1 MMFANRLTVAA
12 LCTCAVGSGLAA
24 EAGAQ
29 SAPDLGRPFEPRPI
43 SQPIYSVKSPSEDP
57 AAQRHIVEAADGVD
71 LYVEAWLPAAK
82 DGETPPRRVP
92 VVLNM
97 SPYEAQGTVRYQPY
111 IDTFVPRG
119 YAYVQA
125 HVRGSGESGG
135 CMEQFGLKEIED
147 TARVIEW
154 LGKDAA
160 WSDGNVGMTGL
171 SYPGITAIA
180 AAGRGDPEKTKY
192 LKAVIAGGVAAS
204 QYEYGFWDG
213 VPLFLQAPAHSGSYF
228 LTASALPGATSTPQQ
243 YIEKASCQPEV
254 AVGSANVTGDM
265 TPFWQERDHR
275 RGVGSVRAATL
286 LYHGHQDDID
296 FELAVAGL
304 FDRLPASTPK
314 AGVFGVWAHSLPNSH
329 EMRSEWERS
338 DWLLVETAW
347 LDRWLKRLDSGAD
360 AWPIAQVQGN
370 DGRWRAEAEWPRTG
384 GPAGQIALD
393 AAGKLGADIPSGSS
407 TYTELTFE
415 TRQGGPPP
423 GGFATWESAPLPDR
437 LEITGQPVLDT
448 WVSLDRPDAHLAA
461 RIETFDAGGNPIPQ
475 GTATG
480 FRSAQHLDP
489 IVDGAFRQAA
499 GRPAPVDAPV
509 RVPVRF
515 SPTDLVV
522 PAGGRI
528 RLTVAGSLIANAGL
542 NGAGIPEPAFY
553 GPSQPSETAT
563 RVTVL
568 HDCEHPSILRFL
580 LPAEEPDLL
589 NVREADEPATEPLA
603 DNRPFDAPV
612 SDGGGLATAPVC
624 GAAPVDPNSA
634 VE

>member
-1 MMFANRLTVAA
+1 MTSARRFVVAG
-12 LCTCAVGSGLAA
+12 LCACAAVPGLAVQA
-24 EAGAQ
+24 HAQ
-29 SAPDLGRPFEPRPI
+29 SAPDLGRPFEPQPV
-43 SQPIYSVKSPSEDP
+43 SQPVYSVKSPSEEP
-57 AAQRHIVEAADGVD
+57 ATQRHIVEAGDGVD
-71 LYVEAWLPAAK
+71 LYVEAWLPAPNA
-82 DGETPPRRVP
+82 GQMPPARVP
-92 VVLNM
+92 VVLHM
-97 SPYEAQGTVRYQPY
+97 TPYVPEGTPAYRPY
-111 IDTFVPRG
+111 VDTFVRRG

-125 HVRGSGESGG
+125 HVRGTRESGG
-135 CMEQFGLKEIED
+135 CMEQFGPREIDD

-180 AAGRGDPEKTKY
+180 VAGRGDPDRTRY
-192 LKAVIAGGVAAS
+192 LKAIIAGGVAAS

-213 VPLFLQAPAHSGSYF
+213 VPLFLQGPAHSAGYF
-228 LTASALPGATSTPQQ
+228 LTVSALPGNRPTAPQ
-243 YIEKASCQPEV
+243 YVEKASCQPEV
-254 AVGSANVTGDM
+254 AVGSPNPTGDM

-275 RGVGSVRAATL
+275 QGVDSIRAATL
-286 LYHGHQDDID
+286 LYHGHQDDVD

-304 FDRLPASTPK
+304 FDQLPASTPK
-314 AGVFGVWAHSLPNSH
+314 AGVFGVWGHAFPHSH
-329 EMRSEWERS
+329 ELRSEWERS
-338 DWLLVETAW
+338 DWLLAETAW
-347 LDRWLKRLDSGAD
+347 FDRWLKRLDSGAD

-370 DGRWRAEAEWPRTG
+370 DGQWRAETDWPRTG
-384 GPAGQIALD
+384 GPSGQIALD
-393 AAGKLGADIPSGSS
+393 AGGNLGSDAPRGRS

-423 GGFATWESAPLPDR
+423 GGFATWESEPLPDR
-437 LEITGQPVLDT
+437 LEITGQPVLDL
-448 WVSLDRPDAHLAA
+448 WVVLDRPDAHLAA
-461 RIETFDAGGNPIPQ
+461 RLETFDAGGNPIPQ

-499 GRPAPVDAPV
+499 GKPPPVATPV

-528 RLTVAGSLIANAGL
+528 KITVAGSLIANGGLSSAGV
-542 NGAGIPEPAFY
+542 PEPAFH
-553 GPSQPSETAT
+553 GPSQPSGMAT

-568 HDCEHPSILRFL
+568 HDCEHPSVLRFL
-580 LPAEEPDLL
+580 LPAGQPDLL
-589 NVREADEPATEPLA
+589 NVREPDEPASEALA
-603 DNRPFDAPV
+603 DNRPYDAPV

-624 GAAPVDPNSA
+624 GAAPADPSSA